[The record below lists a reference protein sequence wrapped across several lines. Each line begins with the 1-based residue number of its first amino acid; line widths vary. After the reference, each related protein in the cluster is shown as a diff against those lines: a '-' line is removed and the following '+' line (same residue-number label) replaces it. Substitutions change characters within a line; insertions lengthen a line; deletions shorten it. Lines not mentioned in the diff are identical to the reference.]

1 MKNLIVFTGGPGAG
15 KTSVIDHLKVLG
27 YKCAPETGRK
37 VIQKQ
42 VELQGSALP
51 WRDKVAFRDEMVR
64 EELANYEKFN
74 VCQDTVFF
82 DRSVIDS
89 YGYSLLEQLPISEH
103 LLKSCG
109 ELEYCKK
116 VFIFPPWETIF
127 TNDLERKQSFNE
139 AVATYNEMEKAYKK
153 FGFELV
159 EVPKS
164 SISKRVNFI
173 LASVKSW

>member
-1 MKNLIVFTGGPGAG
+1 MKNVIVFTGGPGSG
-15 KTSVIDHLKVLG
+15 KTSVIERLNALG
-27 YKCAPETGRK
+27 YKCASEVGRK
-37 VIQKQ
+37 VIQNQ
-42 VELQGSALP
+42 VESQGSALP
-51 WRDKVAFRDEMVR
+51 WGNKVAFRDEMVR
-64 EELANYEKFN
+64 EELENYKKFD

-82 DRSVIDS
+82 DRSIIDS
-89 YGYSLLEQLPISEH
+89 YGYSLLEQLPMSEA
-103 LLKSCG
+103 LLKSCD

-127 TNDLERKQSFNE
+127 TNDLERKQDFNE

-153 FGFELV
+153 FGYELV